1 MRDWLWF
8 FVNVVMVTQLVIIRI
23 LDIHFNPVVMTVLSG
38 MAVVGAGTILSLASE
53 VAQKDLPRSFATII
67 LALIAILPEYAV
79 DIYFSYRAGV
89 DPHYAKYAL
98 ANMTGANRL
107 LVGMFWP
114 LVVFVY
120 YFAFRRK
127 LIRLGNISL
136 ELVFLLIASLYAF
149 FIALK
154 GSITLVDA
162 GILIFIFLLYSLLAM
177 RQAKMEPEVE
187 NEVAEFLIDLHTP
200 GRITLNTFL
209 FLFAAIGIL
218 AAAEPFAEGLI
229 ETGKILGINEF
240 FLVQW
245 LAPLASESPELIVII
260 ILTLRGYSSWGI
272 GALASSE
279 VNQLTLLVATIPV
292 AYSIGA
298 GKVLTFGLD
307 HLQSV
312 EMFLTAAISFLA
324 LTLVSDRIFTLW
336 EAVFLFLA
344 FFLTAVYPT
353 EMVHKV
359 GSMLIILIAL
369 VLIVTGRRYR
379 DWWEAFSRVFRL

>member
-8 FVNVVMVTQLVIIRI
+8 FVNIVMVTQLVVIRI
-23 LDIHFNPVVMTVLSG
+23 LDIHLNPIAMTILSG
-38 MAVVGAGTILSLASE
+38 MAVIGAGTILSLASE

-79 DIYFSYRAGV
+79 DIYFSYKAGV
-89 DPHYAKYAL
+89 DPQYARYAL

-120 YFAFRRK
+120 YMAFRRR
-127 LIRLGNISL
+127 LVRLGNISL

-154 GSITLVDA
+154 GSITLLDA
-162 GILIFIFLLYSLLAM
+162 GILVGIFLFYSLMAM
-177 RQAKMEPEVE
+177 RQAKIEPEVE
-187 NEVAEFLIDLHTP
+187 NEVAEFLIDLHKP
-200 GRITLNTFL
+200 GRITLNSFL

-298 GKVLTFGLD
+298 GQVLPFHLD

-336 EAVFLFLA
+336 EASFLFLA

-359 GSMLIILIAL
+359 GSAIILLTAFFLII
-369 VLIVTGRRYR
+369 TGRRYR
-379 DWWEAFSRVFRL
+379 DWWEAFHKVFRL

>member
-1 MRDWLWF
+1 MRDWIWF
-8 FVNVVMVTQLVIIRI
+8 FINVLLVFQLILVRI
-23 LDIHFNPVVMTVLSG
+23 LDLHLHPFLFTILSG
-38 MAVVGAGTILSLASE
+38 LAVIGAGSILSLASE

-79 DIYFSYRAGV
+79 DIYFSYKAGI
-89 DPHYAKYAL
+89 DPQYARYAL

-120 YFAFRRK
+120 YLAFRRK

-149 FIALK
+149 FIAIK
-154 GSITLVDA
+154 GSITILDAIVLV
-162 GILIFIFLLYSLLAM
+162 LIFLLYSLLAM
-177 RQAKMEPEVE
+177 RQMKVEPEVE
-187 NEVAEFLIDLHTP
+187 NEGAEFLIELP
-200 GRITLNTFL
+200 KRGRVALNSLL
-209 FLFAAIGIL
+209 FFFAALGIL

-229 ETGKILGINEF
+229 ESGKLLGINEF

-279 VNQLTLLVATIPV
+279 VNQLTLLIATIPI

-298 GKVLTFGLD
+298 GQVSVFHLD

-312 EMFLTAAISFLA
+312 EVFLTAALSFFA
-324 LTLVSDRIFTLW
+324 LTLVSDRVFTLY
-336 EAVFLFLA
+336 EALGLFLA
-344 FFLTAVYPT
+344 FFLTAVYPV
-353 EMVHKV
+353 ELVHKV
-359 GSMLIILIAL
+359 GSLVILLISLFLIIWQRKYA
-369 VLIVTGRRYR
+369 
-379 DWWEAFSRVFRL
+379 DWWEAFRKVFRL

>member
-8 FVNVVMVTQLVIIRI
+8 FVNVIMVTQLVVIRI
-23 LDIHFNPVVMTVLSG
+23 LDIHLNPIAMTILSG
-38 MAVVGAGTILSLASE
+38 LAVIGAGTILSLASE

-79 DIYFSYRAGV
+79 DIYFSYKAGV
-89 DPHYAKYAL
+89 DPQYAKYAL

-127 LIRLGNISL
+127 VVRLGNISL

-149 FIALK
+149 FIAIK

-162 GILIFIFLLYSLLAM
+162 GVLILIFLFYSLLAM
-177 RQAKMEPEVE
+177 RQAKIEPEVE

-279 VNQLTLLVATIPV
+279 VNQLTLLVATIPI

-298 GKVLTFGLD
+298 GQVLPFHLD

-312 EMFLTAAISFLA
+312 EMFLTAAISFFA

-336 EAVFLFLA
+336 EATVLFLA

-353 EMVHKV
+353 EMVHKI
-359 GSMLIILIAL
+359 GSMLILLIAF
-369 VLIVTGRRYR
+369 VLIITGRRYR
-379 DWWEAFSRVFRL
+379 DWWEAFSKVFRL

>member
-8 FVNVVMVTQLVIIRI
+8 FVNVVMVAQLVIIRI
-23 LDIHFNPVVMTVLSG
+23 LDIHFNPVVMTILSG

-162 GILIFIFLLYSLLAM
+162 GILIFIFLLYSLFAM

-298 GKVLTFGLD
+298 GQVLTFGLD

-353 EMVHKV
+353 EMVHKI

-369 VLIVTGRRYR
+369 VLIITGRRYR

>member
-8 FVNVVMVTQLVIIRI
+8 FINIVMVTQLVVIRI
-23 LDIHFNPVVMTVLSG
+23 LDIHLNPIVMTILSG
-38 MAVVGAGTILSLASE
+38 MAVIGAGTILSLASE

-79 DIYFSYRAGV
+79 DIYFSYKAGV
-89 DPHYAKYAL
+89 DPQYARYAL

-120 YFAFRRK
+120 YMAFRRR
-127 LIRLGNISL
+127 LVRLGNISL

-154 GSITLVDA
+154 GSITLIDA
-162 GILIFIFLLYSLLAM
+162 VILVGIFLFYSLMAM
-177 RQAKMEPEVE
+177 RQAKIEPEVE
-187 NEVAEFLIDLHTP
+187 NEVAEFLIDLHKP
-200 GRITLNTFL
+200 GRITLNSFL

-298 GKVLTFGLD
+298 GQVLSFHLD

-336 EAVFLFLA
+336 EATFLFLA

-359 GSMLIILIAL
+359 GSAIILATAVFLII
-369 VLIVTGRRYR
+369 TGRRYR
-379 DWWEAFSRVFRL
+379 DWWEAFNKVFRL